1 MTTSHNPHDA
11 LFRAL
16 LDDPQRAA
24 TLLREQLPSVL
35 ASRLTAEAP
44 QLLDGS
50 FIDERLRD
58 TQSDRLYAVT
68 LTGGKKA
75 LLYILLE
82 HKSVP
87 DPGTPLQLLGYMV
100 RIWERYAEGRA
111 ARLRHLPP
119 ILPIVLYHGVRRWTI
134 PTSILECID
143 ADADLLDWLRD
154 LRYQVRDL
162 GPIPYLERSAD
173 PAVRATLGALCAVFA
188 ADLAPADL
196 ARILRDLPDGGT
208 LERQVLVYVVRH
220 YKITETVFR
229 EALTQAKPER
239 EEALHMTVA
248 QEWIQRG
255 VEQGIKQGIQQGME
269 RGMERGRLENLV
281 ENLVE
286 ILEARFGVIDA
297 PLRGRLAM
305 LDTPTLRPLIRRAA
319 TIDTLDEL
327 FDPSAPH

>member
-1 MTTSHNPHDA
+1 MTKPHNPHDA

-24 TLLREQLPSVL
+24 ILLREQLPSAL

-44 QLLDGS
+44 RLLDGS

-68 LTGGKKA
+68 LTGGKMA
-75 LLYILLE
+75 LLYVLLE

-111 ARLRHLPP
+111 TRLRHLPP
-119 ILPIVLYHGVRRWTI
+119 ILPVVLYHGVRRWTV
-134 PTSILECID
+134 PRSILDCLD
-143 ADADLLDWLRD
+143 ADADLRDWLRD

-162 GPIPYLERSAD
+162 GPMPYLERSAD
-173 PAVRATLGALCAVFA
+173 PAVRAALGALCAVFVR
-188 ADLAPADL
+188 DLAPADL
-196 ARILRDLPDGGT
+196 ARILRDLPDGEA
-208 LERQVLVYVVRH
+208 LERQVLVYVVRN
-220 YKITETVFR
+220 YKITEALFR

-239 EEALHMTVA
+239 EEVLHMTVA

-255 VEQGIKQGIQQGME
+255 VEQGMQQGMQQ
-269 RGMERGRLENLV
+269 GMERGRLENLV
-281 ENLVE
+281 ENLIA
-286 ILEARFGVIDA
+286 ILEARFGAVDDA
-297 PLRGRLAM
+297 LRGRLAV
-305 LDTPTLRPLIRRAA
+305 LDLPTLRPLIRRAA
-319 TIDTLDEL
+319 TIDTLDDL
-327 FDPSAPH
+327 FEPPAPH